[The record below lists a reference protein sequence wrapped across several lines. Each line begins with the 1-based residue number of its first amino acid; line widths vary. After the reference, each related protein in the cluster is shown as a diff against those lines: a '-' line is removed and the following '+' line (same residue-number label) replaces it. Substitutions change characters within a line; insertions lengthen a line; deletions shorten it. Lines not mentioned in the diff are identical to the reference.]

1 MSKRWWLA
9 IVLALLAVAVAVV
22 LALTR
27 TGGGGSTPQ
36 PRAAEMNHSDYSLI
50 WQQTHVGES
59 RATVLARWPTPPYQH
74 YKDNLKD
81 DCFEWEDQPYYLYN
95 LCFTGGVLRT
105 KDLS

>member
-1 MSKRWWLA
+1 MTKRWWLA
-9 IVLALLAVAVAVV
+9 IALVLLAAAVAVV
-22 LALTR
+22 LGLTL
-27 TGGGGSTPQ
+27 TGGSGAKQQ
-36 PRAAEMNHSDYSLI
+36 PLAEEMNHSDYSLI
-50 WQQTHVGES
+50 WQQTHVGEP
-59 RATVLARWPTPPYQH
+59 REAVLARWPTPPYQH